1 MNHRGFS
8 TAAQYLPALVAG
20 KELLVPE
27 AFELAQGEST
37 SNLMAAAD
45 HLRRQLHGNT
55 FFTCGIINAKSGGC
69 SEDCHFCAQSRHTLG
84 ATGKASALISCS
96 EADSIAAP
104 LDAHGVTRLSLVTS
118 GRAASP
124 STMQGLTGIYQH
136 LRHKY
141 GFRLCGSLGLL
152 STNALQQLRHMGVD
166 RYHCNLETSPS
177 YFPSI
182 CQSHTLADKLHTL
195 HDAREQG
202 FSLCCGGIF
211 GLGESMAQRL
221 ELALELRTLGI
232 RSVPLN
238 LMTPLPGTPLA
249 QLSPLSLDE
258 ALRSIALFRL
268 MLPQAVLRMAG
279 GRQQLG
285 NEQYLC
291 FKSGAN
297 GAIVG
302 NYLTTRGNPLAEDLA
317 AIRALG
323 YQHENR
329 SGSSQDG
336 TTT

>member
-1 MNHRGFS
+1 MNRWRFS
-8 TAAQYLPALVAG
+8 AAAQYLPALMAG
-20 KELLVPE
+20 EELRVPE
-27 AFELAQGEST
+27 ALELARGEST
-37 SNLMAAAD
+37 ANLTAAAD
-45 HLRRQLHGNT
+45 HLRQQLHGNT

-84 ATGKASALISCS
+84 ATGKASALIQCS
-96 EADSIAAP
+96 EAESLAAL
-104 LDAHGVTRLSLVTS
+104 LDAHGVARLSLVTS
-118 GRAASP
+118 GRAAGP
-124 STMQGLTGIYQH
+124 NTMQGLAGIYQH
-136 LRHKY
+136 LRDKY

-152 STNALQQLRHMGVD
+152 TTNALHQLRRMGVE
-166 RYHCNLETSPS
+166 RYHCNLETSS
-177 YFPSI
+177 SFFSCI

-195 HDAREQG
+195 HDAHEQG
-202 FSLCCGGIF
+202 LSLCSGGIF

-238 LMTPLPGTPLA
+238 LMTPLPGTPMA
-249 QLSPLSLDE
+249 HRTPLPLDE

-291 FKSGAN
+291 FRAGAN

-302 NYLTTRGNPLAEDLA
+302 NYLTTKGNPLAEDLA

-323 YQHENR
+323 YQLEDR
-329 SGSSQDG
+329 
-336 TTT
+336 T